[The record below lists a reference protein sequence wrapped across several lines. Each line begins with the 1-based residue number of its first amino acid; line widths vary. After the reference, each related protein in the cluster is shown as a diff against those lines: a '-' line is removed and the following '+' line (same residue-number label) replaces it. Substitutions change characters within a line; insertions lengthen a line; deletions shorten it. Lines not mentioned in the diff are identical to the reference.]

1 MILLSAVSGSH
12 AALGGV
18 VQVILLFV
26 LAIIIIIVVEIIR
39 ILQRT
44 HGKQKEKRC
53 SKCGQLVKTN
63 SNFCMSCGAKVK

>member
-1 MILLSAVSGSH
+1 MILLSAESGSH

-18 VQVILLFV
+18 GQVILLFV
-26 LAIIIIIVVEIIR
+26 LAIIIILR

>member
-1 MILLSAVSGSH
+1 MILLSAESGSH
-12 AALGGV
+12 ATLGG
-18 VQVILLFV
+18 QVILLFV
-26 LAIIIIIVVEIIR
+26 LAIIIIIVVEILR

>member
-1 MILLSAVSGSH
+1 MILLNVAPGSP
-12 AALGGV
+12 AAFGDVGG
-18 VQVILLFV
+18 VILLFV
-26 LAIIIIIVVEIIR
+26 LAIIIIIVVEILR